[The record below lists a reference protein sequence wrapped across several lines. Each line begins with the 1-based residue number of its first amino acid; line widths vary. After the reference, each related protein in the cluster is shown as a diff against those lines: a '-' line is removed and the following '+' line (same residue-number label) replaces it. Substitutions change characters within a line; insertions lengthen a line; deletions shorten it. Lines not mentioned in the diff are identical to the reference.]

1 MEIDFFSLK
10 EWNKSSV
17 DWKDQI
23 EKKSVVNLKFIFVI
37 CNQNSVIFR
46 ELKQFLKTKSLLF
59 TVFRM
64 LTDFVCLYNYE
75 F

>member
-37 CNQNSVIFR
+37 CNQNSLRF
-46 ELKQFLKTKSLLF
+46 TKSLKIKSI
-59 TVFRM
+59 TCDRIVGR
-64 LTDFVCLYNYE
+64 NRG
-75 F
+75 